1 MPILLCIFCGFSLLG
16 LITFVLSIC
25 FPGKIHTH
33 PEGYNHKGGEQSEPN
48 EGESV
53 TDLIE
58 EHYYA
63 SYKQNQ
69 FSNN

>member
-1 MPILLCIFCGFSLLG
+1 MPILLWIVCILIFLG
-16 LITFVLSIC
+16 AISFIWTTC